1 MDARIK
7 SGHDGWV
14 LWGEARLMSFAHTN
28 FIRFK
33 QQNESKH
40 DFATPR
46 RATPESLMN
55 LSPRKTEGV
64 GNAGCPLHPRPRVHF
79 VVVERTRVTTS
90 TPESPGIPARNGFT
104 AYVVLSPVTELFCHR
119 RQRICFV

>member
-28 FIRFK
+28 FISFK

-40 DFATPR
+40 DFATSR
-46 RATPESLMN
+46 RDAPESLMN
-55 LSPRKTEGV
+55 PPRDGSRAIS
-64 GNAGCPLHPRPRVHF
+64 AGR
-79 VVVERTRVTTS
+79 RT
-90 TPESPGIPARNGFT
+90 
-104 AYVVLSPVTELFCHR
+104 LFR
-119 RQRICFV
+119 LDQL